1 MGTVFLL
8 CVGAQSVAG
17 WAAYNSE
24 QLGQREDPVDWI
36 DSNAAPGVQ
45 IPVGAEPAATATSG

>member
-36 DSNAAPGVQ
+36 DSKAAPGVQ